1 VAGAPAELIKR
12 VPLFAD
18 LDGKELIEVA
28 GSFKERDFVAGEKLI
43 GEDAGPS
50 RFFVIGEGTVLVSAH
65 GEDRAKLGRGDFF
78 GEIALIDGGVRTAT
92 VTAETDL
99 KVYTLTLWEF
109 RPLVDQSSAI
119 AWKLLEALARR
130 IRDLEAR
137 AG

>member
-1 VAGAPAELIKR
+1 MAGAPAELIKR

-18 LDGKELIEVA
+18 LDGKELTQVA
-28 GSFKERDFVAGEKLI
+28 GSFRERDVAAGETLI
-43 GEDAGPS
+43 GEDGGPS
-50 RFFVIGEGTVLVSAH
+50 RFFVIGEGTALVSAH
-65 GEDRAKLGRGDFF
+65 GDERARLGRGDFF

-109 RPLVDQSSAI
+109 RPMVDQSSAI

-130 IRDLEAR
+130 IRDLEAHS
-137 AG
+137 G